1 MARYPNPSSSI
12 SARAYSND
20 IASFSLLPPE
30 QELELGRRIQDATER
45 MTYYATQ
52 LPALARLVCER
63 NDADEKTRR
72 ALDRCLDKLAAD
84 NQWKEG
90 GRTLS
95 RLRRLLA
102 GIELDHPTRLR
113 WFETVRAIADTAH
126 EIDRSNKRTFERENL
141 LPFKELTSI
150 LRDFESAQ
158 KTWDVAKAE
167 LVHANL
173 RLVVS
178 VVSYY
183 MGRGVS
189 AGDLI
194 QEGNLGLIRAAE
206 KFDPELGFRFS
217 TYAIRWVRQFM
228 ARALD
233 NQGKA
238 IRVPLHMTSL
248 QKRVKRVSARLRA
261 KNGREPTNVEIAAA
275 ANVEPEVVADVLK
288 LVKSPISLDQ
298 DAHDDDDTMLWQTI
312 ADDNAERPSDVVEG
326 HELAD
331 EIRHALRYLS
341 PREERIVRLRFGLG
355 REREHTLKEIAD
367 QFGVTRER
375 IRQIEA
381 RALQKLRKA
390 KPRRQLEPHR

>member
-1 MARYPNPSSSI
+1 MARYPNPSSNI
-12 SARAYSND
+12 AARAYSND

-45 MTYYATQ
+45 MTWAATQ
-52 LPALARLVCER
+52 LPAIARLVCER
-63 NDADEKTRR
+63 NDGDEKTRR
-72 ALDRCLDKLAAD
+72 ALDRCLDRLAAD
-84 NQWKEG
+84 NRWKEG

-102 GIELDHPTRLR
+102 GIELDHTTRLR
-113 WFETVRAIADTAH
+113 WFETMRAIAATAQ

-141 LPFKELTSI
+141 LPFKQLTSV
-150 LRDFESAQ
+150 LRDFEAAQ
-158 KTWDVAKAE
+158 KVWDDAKAA

-206 KFDPELGFRFS
+206 KYDPELGFRFS

-248 QKRVKRVSARLRA
+248 QKRVRRISAKLRA
-261 KNGREPTNVEIAAA
+261 KNGREPTAAEIADV
-275 ANVEPEVVADVLK
+275 ANVDADTVEDVLK

-312 ADDNAERPSDVVEG
+312 PDQNAERPSEAAEG
-326 HELAD
+326 HELAV
-331 EIRHALRYLS
+331 EIRQALRFLS
-341 PREERIVRLRFGLG
+341 PREERIVRMRFGLG